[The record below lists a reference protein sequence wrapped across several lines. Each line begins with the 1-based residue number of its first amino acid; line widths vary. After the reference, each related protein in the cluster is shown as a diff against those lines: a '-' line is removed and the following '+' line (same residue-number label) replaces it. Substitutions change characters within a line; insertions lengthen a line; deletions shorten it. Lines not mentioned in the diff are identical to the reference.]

1 MVRPYWTNEEILAE
15 LEQLNITQVINF
27 GIDKLLNGYGTRL
40 LCLAHGNVDQNQVKG
55 HHH

>member
-15 LEQLNITQVINF
+15 LEQLNMTQVINF

-55 HHH
+55 RHH